1 MWSYD
6 KPAHSPCH
14 PTLHHIT
21 CNIRDYRKVT
31 MKRHFRRHLLGG
43 ARRYV
48 CENGLRTG
56 PHSCGYRKVTMK
68 CRFRRHLLGGR
79 RRYVCENGLRTG
91 PYSCG
96 CRKVTM
102 KRRFRRHLPGC
113 LNAHSKPQ
121 RAVDKKFFP
130 DCKPTLSPLNFYCP
144 HLRCTE
150 LSEHLHLYDMPAGT

>member
-1 MWSYD
+1 MYLWSYD

-31 MKRHFRRHLLGG
+31 MK
-43 ARRYV
+43 
-48 CENGLRTG
+48 
-56 PHSCGYRKVTMK
+56 S
-68 CRFRRHLLGGR
+68 
-79 RRYVCENGLRTG
+79 
-91 PYSCG
+91 
-96 CRKVTM
+96 
-102 KRRFRRHLPGC
+102 RFRRHLPGC

-150 LSEHLHLYDMPAGT
+150 LSEHLHLYAGRDLMLRDVFFLKTNTTRYYRAGNMTNNQMIYNMLKFQRHAVSLFKSVRGGLLNATHLTIN